1 MKDILKNV
9 IIMVLFCV
17 AAGIGLGAV
26 YAITSPLIEKNNE
39 ERLKSSLAEVIEAEN
54 FDALDLD
61 EDAIIS
67 ALADA
72 GIEKEAAKINTV
84 YVASD
89 ASGEVVG
96 YDFDV
101 SEMEGYGGEINF
113 IVGIDNEGAVTGISI
128 LSINETAGLGMKA
141 KEADFRDQYVGKAVE
156 SFVVTKTGKTAD
168 NEIDAISAATITS
181 KAMTKGVNAAI
192 VAFNVVGG
200 GVNE

>member
-1 MKDILKNV
+1 MEAADISTN
-9 IIMVLFCV
+9 
-17 AAGIGLGAV
+17 
-26 YAITSPLIEKNNE
+26 
-39 ERLKSSLAEVIEAEN
+39 
-54 FDALDLD
+54 
-61 EDAIIS
+61 
-67 ALADA
+67 
-72 GIEKEAAKINTV
+72 AAKINTI
-84 YVASD
+84 YEAKD
-89 ASGEVVG
+89 ASGNVVG

-113 IVGIDNEGAVTGISI
+113 IVGIDNEGAITGISI
-128 LSINETAGLGMKA
+128 LKISETAGLGMKA

>member
-1 MKDILKNV
+1 MKEILKNV

-39 ERLKSSLAEVIEAEN
+39 ARLQASLAEVLEAES
-54 FDALDLD
+54 FEAIDLD
-61 EDAIIS
+61 EDAIID
-67 ALADA
+67 ALTDA

-84 YVASD
+84 YKATD
-89 ASGEVVG
+89 ASGNTVG
-96 YDFDV
+96 FDFDV

-113 IVGIDNEGAVTGISI
+113 IVGIDTDGAITGVSI
-128 LSINETAGLGMKA
+128 LKINETAGLGMKA

>member
-1 MKDILKNV
+1 MKEILKNV
-9 IIMVLFCV
+9 VIMVLFCV
-17 AAGIGLGAV
+17 AAGLGLGAV
-26 YAITSPLIEKNNE
+26 YAITAPLIEKNNE
-39 ERLKSSLAEVIEAEN
+39 ARLQASLAEVLEAES
-54 FDALDLD
+54 FEAIDLD
-61 EDAIIS
+61 EDAIIN
-67 ALADA
+67 ALTDA
-72 GIEKEAAKINTV
+72 GIEKESAKINTV
-84 YVASD
+84 YKATD
-89 ASGEVVG
+89 ASGNTVG
-96 YDFDV
+96 FDFDV

-113 IVGIDNEGAVTGISI
+113 IVGIDTDGAITGVSI
-128 LSINETAGLGMKA
+128 LKINETAGLGMKA